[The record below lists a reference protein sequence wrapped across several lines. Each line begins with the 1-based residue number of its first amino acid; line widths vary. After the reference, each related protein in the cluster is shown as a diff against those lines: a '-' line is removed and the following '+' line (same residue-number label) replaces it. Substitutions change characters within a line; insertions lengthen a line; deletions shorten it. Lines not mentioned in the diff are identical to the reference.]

1 MEKKK
6 KSFTQDK
13 GELWRGWDRVRELKE
28 IETGSVTALVCGMHR
43 SYIRARMRRS
53 LDLLTSARG
62 EG

>member
-1 MEKKK
+1 M
-6 KSFTQDK
+6 
-13 GELWRGWDRVRELKE
+13 RELKE